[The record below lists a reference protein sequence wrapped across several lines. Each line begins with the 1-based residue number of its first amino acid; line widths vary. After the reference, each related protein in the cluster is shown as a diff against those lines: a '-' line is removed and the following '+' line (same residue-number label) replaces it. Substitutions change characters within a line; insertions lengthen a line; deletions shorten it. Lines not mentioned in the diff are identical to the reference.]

1 MEPGLKKVLIITY
14 YWPPSGGGGVQRWL
28 KFVKYLK
35 NFGWQP
41 IVYIPANPEYPV
53 EDLSLLED
61 VPKDLMILRG
71 KIWEPY
77 AFYKKFTGKKK
88 EDKIQTA
95 FLTEEK
101 TKFHFLEDIAIWIRG
116 NLFIPDAR
124 KFWVKP
130 SVRFLSGFLNQ
141 HKIDALVTTGTP
153 HSAHLIG
160 LQLKKKLG
168 ITWLADFRDSWTNI
182 DFYDAL
188 KLGSRADRIHHQM
201 EKTVLEQADAVTVVA
216 PGMVKEFGE
225 IVSRD
230 YDVIT
235 NGFDEEDI
243 IESQNIK
250 PDRTHF
256 TLAHI
261 GSLTKTRNAENLW
274 KVLSELTNENQS
286 LADKLEVKNVGK
298 IDRDIV
304 TSLEEHGLTP
314 YVKRVDYIPHQE
326 VIIEQKKAAV
336 LILLSNNTPNT
347 KLMIQGKLF
356 EYLASGRPI
365 ICIGPPDGDTAKI
378 IRQSNCGAVF
388 DFNETAGLKKEI
400 LKLFKEFSEG
410 KEATKCK
417 GVQQFERKNLT
428 AKMAAVLD
436 RVTLESGK

>member
-1 MEPGLKKVLIITY
+1 MERPLKKVLIVTY

-35 NFGWQP
+35 NFGWEP
-41 IVYIPANPEYPV
+41 IVYVPANPEYPV
-53 EDLSLLED
+53 EDVSLLKD
-61 VPKDLMILRG
+61 VPKDITILRG

-77 AFYKKFTGKKK
+77 GFYKKFTGKKK
-88 EDKIQTA
+88 EAKIQTA

-101 TKFHFLEDIAIWIRG
+101 TKFHLLEDIAVWIRG

-130 SVRFLSGFLNQ
+130 SVRFLSDFLNH

-168 ITWLADFRDSWTNI
+168 ITWVADFRDSWTNI

-188 KLGSRADRIHHQM
+188 KLGRRADRIHHKM

-216 PGMVKEFGE
+216 PGMVQEFGE
-225 IVSRD
+225 IVNRD
-230 YDVIT
+230 YVVIT
-235 NGFDEEDI
+235 NGYDEEDTL
-243 IESQNIK
+243 ESQAIK

-274 KVLSELTNENQS
+274 KVLSELTVENQDF
-286 LADKLEVKNVGK
+286 AEKLEIKNVGK
-298 IDRDIV
+298 IDGDIV
-304 TSLEEHGLTP
+304 GSMEKNGLTSL
-314 YVKRVDYIPHQE
+314 VKRVDYIPHQE
-326 VIIEQKKAAV
+326 VIVEQKKAAV
-336 LILLSNNTPNT
+336 LILLSNHTPNT

-365 ICIGPPDGDTAKI
+365 VCIGPPDGDTAKI
-378 IRQSNCGAVF
+378 LQHTNCGNVF
-388 DFNETAGLKKEI
+388 DFNETKGLKKEI
-400 LKLFKEFSEG
+400 LRLFNEFLVG
-410 KEATKCK
+410 KETAKCK
-417 GVQQFERKNLT
+417 DVQQFERKNLT
-428 AKMAAVLD
+428 EKMAGVLD
-436 RVTLESGK
+436 KVTSEPGK

>member
-1 MEPGLKKVLIITY
+1 MERSLKKVLIVTY

-35 NFGWQP
+35 NFGWEP
-41 IVYIPANPEYPV
+41 IVYVPANPEYPV
-53 EDLSLLED
+53 EDMSLLED
-61 VPKDLMILRG
+61 VPEDLMILRG

-77 AFYKKFTGKKK
+77 GLYKKFTGKKK
-88 EDKIQTA
+88 EAKIQTA

-101 TKFHFLEDIAIWIRG
+101 TKSHFLEDIAVWIRG

-130 SVRFLSGFLNQ
+130 SVRFLSDFLDH

-153 HSAHLIG
+153 HSVHLIG

-168 ITWLADFRDSWTNI
+168 ITWVADFRDSWTNI

-188 KLGSRADRIHHQM
+188 KLGRRADRIHHQM

-216 PGMVKEFGE
+216 PGMVKEFVE
-225 IVSRD
+225 IVNRD
-230 YDVIT
+230 YEVIT
-235 NGFDEEDI
+235 NGFDEDDLIEFQDI
-243 IESQNIK
+243 E
-250 PDRTHF
+250 PDKKHF

-274 KVLSELTNENQS
+274 MVLSELIVENQDF
-286 LADKLEVKNVGK
+286 AKKLEIKIVGK
-298 IDRDIV
+298 VDRNIV
-304 TSLEEHGLTP
+304 FSLEKYGLTP
-314 YVKRVDYIPHQE
+314 FVKRVDYIPHQE
-326 VIIEQKKAAV
+326 VIIEQKKASV

-365 ICIGPPDGDTAKI
+365 VCIGPPDGDTAEI
-378 IRQSNCGAVF
+378 IRQTNCGAIF
-388 DFNETAGLKKEI
+388 DFTETVLLKKEI
-400 LKLFKEFSEG
+400 LRLFNSFLEG
-410 KEATKCK
+410 KETTKCK
-417 GVQQFERKNLT
+417 DVQQFERKNLT
-428 AKMAAVLD
+428 QKMAAVLD
-436 RVTLESGK
+436 NITSKPSK